1 MTDIRTSADR
11 DRTPTLTALAEAQA
25 ELDQYGP
32 DAPSAQQR
40 VQACATRPAQPV
52 HMDDILRAFGCDV

>member
-11 DRTPTLTALAEAQA
+11 DRTPTLTALTEAQA

-32 DAPSAQQR
+32 DAPGAQQR
-40 VQACATRPAQPV
+40 VQACATRTAQPID
-52 HMDDILRAFGCDV
+52 MDDLLRGLGCDV